1 MRPVAGGAPVRAEP
15 AAPGLATSLLLALL
29 LVLVP
34 TGAALAA
41 SALPVPPDTSGS
53 AATPGADDPVS
64 RIPVPSPVPGG
75 TGDAA
80 AGAGAGDAAAGS
92 GAWATSCPSGL
103 FGWVS
108 SPSAA
113 DDCLADTLGSSVSWM
128 FEYSVTTVT
137 TYVAFNPLRGSYWQV
152 YLWHFGLLVVV
163 ALLVAVVQWMVSLV
177 VDGAAEGMRSA
188 GRSFVLLAVGL
199 PGAFSVP
206 FLLLLVDAGVLA
218 VTGAFAGVFASR
230 VTELAGQVSSA
241 VALGDSPGAL
251 LAAVLLTA
259 FLFPLLLVVLFA
271 FVLRQIA
278 VYAIPVFGQFGLL
291 QAIAG
296 DDGAALRTYFRI
308 MAGTLLF
315 PLQFVDLLVIGV
327 SFLDFSTADESF
339 VSLLYIIGVVLFALL
354 GGSFLSLVFGTYA
367 GHAAYAGARR
377 AGQRRRQGR
386 RLWRPSRSADRP
398 PSRLEQSR
406 LASAAG
412 ARWDARR
419 AERETRR
426 DERAAARTPA
436 NPLYWLG
443 RAPEHRTPGP
453 GGPGGPDGSAGAGGQ
468 AGPRTYG
475 DRARERRGR
484 RVGGSSGS
492 GVGGGPGPAGRPP
505 RGRSPRG
512 PRPQ

>member
-41 SALPVPPDTSGS
+41 SAIPVPPDTSG
-53 AATPGADDPVS
+53 AAAAPGADDPVA
-64 RIPVPSPVPGG
+64 RIPVPSAGG
-75 TGDAA
+75 TGDGAAATGTPA
-80 AGAGAGDAAAGS
+80 AGAD
-92 GAWATSCPSGL
+92 AWAASCPSGL

-128 FEYSVTTVT
+128 FEHSITTVT
-137 TYVAFNPLRGSYWQV
+137 TYVAFNPLRGNYWQV

-177 VDGAAEGMRSA
+177 AHGAVEGMRSA

-206 FLLLLVDAGVLA
+206 FFLLLVDAGVLA

-315 PLQFVDLLVIGV
+315 PLQFMDLLVIGV
-327 SFLDFSTADESF
+327 SFLDFTTADESF
-339 VSLLYIIGVVLFALL
+339 VSLLYIIGVVVFALL

-386 RLWRPSRSADRP
+386 RLWRPSRGGDRP

-419 AERETRR
+419 AGREARR
-426 DERAAARTPA
+426 EERAAGRTPV

-443 RAPEHRTPGP
+443 RAPEHRAPAAGA
-453 GGPGGPDGSAGAGGQ
+453 GPDGGGAAP

-484 RVGGSSGS
+484 RVGGSSGGTTGS
-492 GVGGGPGPAGRPP
+492 GGPGRPGRPP

>member
-1 MRPVAGGAPVRAEP
+1 MRPVAGAAPVRAEP

-53 AATPGADDPVS
+53 AATPGTDDPVS
-64 RIPVPSPVPGG
+64 RIPVPSPSTGAVP
-75 TGDAA
+75 GDAA
-80 AGAGAGDAAAGS
+80 AGAGDAAG
-92 GAWATSCPSGL
+92 GAWAASCPSGL

-137 TYVAFNPLRGSYWQV
+137 TYVAFNPLRGDYWQV

-177 VDGAAEGMRSA
+177 ANGAAEGMRSA

-377 AGQRRRQGR
+377 AGQRRRQGQ
-386 RLWRPSRSADRP
+386 RLWRPSRGADRR

-419 AERETRR
+419 ADREARR

-443 RAPEHRTPGP
+443 RAPEHRAPGP
-453 GGPGGPDGSAGAGGQ
+453 GAGPDGAAGPTGA
-468 AGPRTYG
+468 AAPRTYG

-492 GVGGGPGPAGRPP
+492 GGSGGPGRPGRPP